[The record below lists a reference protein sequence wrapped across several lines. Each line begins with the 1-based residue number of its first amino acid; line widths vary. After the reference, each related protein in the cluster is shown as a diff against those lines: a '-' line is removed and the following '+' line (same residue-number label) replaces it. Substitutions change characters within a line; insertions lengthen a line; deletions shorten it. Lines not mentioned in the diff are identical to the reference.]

1 MNYHAEND
9 MTEDEQAYWEAKAEE
24 AGKGSG
30 ASPCSAHVL
39 LKVRWSISGFCSV
52 EPVAAF
58 TTRKL
63 ANAESRRKNEAAT
76 TCEYVVKTL
85 KVIR

>member
-1 MNYHAEND
+1 MQND
-9 MTEDEQAYWEAKAEE
+9 VTTTSDEEVDPA
-24 AGKGSG
+24 
-30 ASPCSAHVL
+30 PTCSTHVL
-39 LKVRWSISGFCSV
+39 LKVRWTISGFCSV

-63 ANAESRRKNEAAT
+63 ANSEARRKNEAAT

-85 KVIR
+85 KIIR

>member
-1 MNYHAEND
+1 MKDTLSSENAE
-9 MTEDEQAYWEAKAEE
+9 QPKAES
-24 AGKGSG
+24 GSR
-30 ASPCSAHVL
+30 APTCSTHVL
-39 LKVRWSISGFCSV
+39 FKVRWSISGFCSV

-63 ANAESRRKNEAAT
+63 ANAEARRKNEAAT